1 MCNLEVGMPS
11 VLSIQK
17 KDNIIQRN
25 IGRMKVANNLNA
37 SSPLIEH
44 NIL

>member
-11 VLSIQK
+11 VLPIRK

-25 IGRMKVANNLNA
+25 IGRMKVADNLDA
-37 SSPLIEH
+37 SSLLIEH
-44 NIL
+44 NIS